1 MFTTMDTI
9 QTVEGAASHPDAG
22 VVTLGEQLRA
32 AWSRERLVVAT
43 APETDDGEAA
53 VDAAVNETGA
63 IADKIAGLQA
73 MAFEGL
79 CVKALALAWAQGADL
94 FAIGDAGDTTQERLA
109 LGVARDVAMM
119 VGWAG

>member
-22 VVTLGEQLRA
+22 LVTLGEQLRA

-79 CVKALALAWAQGADL
+79 GLGLGPRRRLVRPRRCWRHNRKA
-94 FAIGDAGDTTQERLA
+94 TRP
-109 LGVARDVAMM
+109 RRRP
-119 VGWAG
+119 